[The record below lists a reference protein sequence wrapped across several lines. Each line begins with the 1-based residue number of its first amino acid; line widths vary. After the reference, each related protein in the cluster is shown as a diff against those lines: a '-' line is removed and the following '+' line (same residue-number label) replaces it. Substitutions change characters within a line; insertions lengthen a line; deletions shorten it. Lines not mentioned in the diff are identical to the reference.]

1 MTDQAKI
8 VLQKTKKGN
17 GYTIRKVDSNIPTE
31 HFQALLNTKI
41 MTGFK
46 AKDRETGEIRKDK
59 NGKDIWVNYVS
70 NEHFGELEEYC
81 NKNSMLLETLEA
93 LPPTTG

>member
-1 MTDQAKI
+1 MTDTPKI
-8 VLQKTKKGN
+8 VLRKTRKGN
-17 GYTIRKVDSNIPTE
+17 GYTIMKKDSFIPTE
-31 HFQALLNTKI
+31 HFQSLLNTKI

-46 AKDRETGEIRKDK
+46 AKDKDTNEIRKDS

-81 NKNSMLLETLEA
+81 NTHSMLLETLDA
-93 LPPTTG
+93 LPERT